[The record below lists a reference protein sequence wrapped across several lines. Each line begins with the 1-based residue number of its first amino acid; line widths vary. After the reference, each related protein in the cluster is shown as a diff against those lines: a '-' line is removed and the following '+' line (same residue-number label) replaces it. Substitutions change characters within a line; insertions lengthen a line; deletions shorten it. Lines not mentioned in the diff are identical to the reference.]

1 MRAER
6 VRLALLKAIMIC
18 LSRSRSRKSVP
29 RIAGLL
35 GVVALTLAAG
45 GGPARAEVSEVKIG
59 SGFGIHYLPFYVM
72 EREGLVEKHAKAL
85 GMPALKAS
93 YTLLSGGA
101 AFNDALLSG
110 SLDVI
115 GTGVGPFAI
124 LWDKTKGAIG
134 VRALA
139 AMGDIPLVLVTNE
152 ARITTLRDLRE
163 GDKIAVPAVRS
174 SMQATLLQMA
184 AAKELGDANYKD
196 FDRYTVT
203 MSHADA
209 ATSLIARSGIVDV
222 HFSVAPYSTR
232 ELEKPG
238 IHRITSAADIVGG
251 PMSFNLVSA
260 TERFSTN
267 NPIVCRAVFE
277 ALNEAMSFIKS
288 HRAEAARYFFE
299 GNKGAATDVKMVEDI
314 LADPQSNYTTTPHG
328 VGAYVAFMQRAGLV
342 KNKPSAWTDMFFPIA
357 HDLPGN

>member
-1 MRAER
+1 
-6 VRLALLKAIMIC
+6 
-18 LSRSRSRKSVP
+18 
-29 RIAGLL
+29 
-35 GVVALTLAAG
+35 
-45 GGPARAEVSEVKIG
+45 
-59 SGFGIHYLPFYVM
+59 
-72 EREGLVEKHAKAL
+72 
-85 GMPALKAS
+85 MPALKAS

-152 ARITTLRDLRE
+152 ARITNLKDMRE

-209 ATSLIARSGIVDV
+209 ATSLIAGSGIVDV

-232 ELEKPG
+232 ELEKAG
-238 IHRITSAADIVGG
+238 VHRITSAADIVGG

-277 ALNEAMSFIKS
+277 ALNEAMSFIKKPS
-288 HRAEAARYFFE
+288 RGKRLDTSSKATRAPQR
-299 GNKGAATDVKMVEDI
+299 TSRWSRTSWRI
-314 LADPQSNYTTTPHG
+314 LNPITRPRRMASGRTSRSCNAPGSS
-328 VGAYVAFMQRAGLV
+328 